1 MESVVLKRSNL
12 QMVKEV
18 ALCFLYQEMQEM
30 DIPYMVIHPVF
41 ESSLLQM
48 KIDGEIKLVNLCE
61 ENSQK
66 QRVISEYEKRINA
79 AETVLEVY
87 CIIRKS
93 YKLAFC
99 KHIWRYLDE
108 KDRGTLLADAWT
120 RSEFP
125 SRDVNVSINEICR
138 MFRTAQKEKL
148 MDGAEFSTYE
158 SLPEQIKIYRG
169 EQFGGNRKGLSWTMD
184 RNIAEWFA
192 KRFQK
197 NGYVKSGMAYKDDI
211 LAYFNCRNEKEIV
224 ISKVHDVSTEPI
236 LNALAD
242 VFAHP

>member
-1 MESVVLKRSNL
+1 MKRSNL

-99 KHIWRYLDE
+99 KHIWR
-108 KDRGTLLADAWT
+108 
-120 RSEFP
+120 
-125 SRDVNVSINEICR
+125 
-138 MFRTAQKEKL
+138 
-148 MDGAEFSTYE
+148 
-158 SLPEQIKIYRG
+158 
-169 EQFGGNRKGLSWTMD
+169 
-184 RNIAEWFA
+184 
-192 KRFQK
+192 
-197 NGYVKSGMAYKDDI
+197 
-211 LAYFNCRNEKEIV
+211 
-224 ISKVHDVSTEPI
+224 
-236 LNALAD
+236 
-242 VFAHP
+242 

>member
-125 SRDVNVSINEICR
+125 SRDVNVSINEKYVGCSEWH
-138 MFRTAQKEKL
+138 KKK
-148 MDGAEFSTYE
+148 
-158 SLPEQIKIYRG
+158 SLWMELNFPHM
-169 EQFGGNRKGLSWTMD
+169 NRCLSRLKSIEGSSSEGIGKVCHGQWIEIL
-184 RNIAEWFA
+184 RNGSL
-192 KRFQK
+192 
-197 NGYVKSGMAYKDDI
+197 NGFKKMGM
-211 LAYFNCRNEKEIV
+211 
-224 ISKVHDVSTEPI
+224 
-236 LNALAD
+236 
-242 VFAHP
+242 